1 MALTAYINLTT
12 EEIRAAE
19 SPVEVVVKYLGSR
32 GYAARILYDN
42 VGPEVEPL
50 SGENCLIFS
59 TGPLTG
65 TPWPTGAR
73 YTVTAKSPLT
83 GIYGYANSSGFFG
96 P

>member
-12 EEIRAAE
+12 EEIRTAE
-19 SPVEVVVKYLGSR
+19 SPVEVISRYLGSR

-50 SGENCLIFS
+50 SAENYLIFS

-65 TPWPTGAR
+65 TP
-73 YTVTAKSPLT
+73 
-83 GIYGYANSSGFFG
+83 
-96 P
+96 